1 MRSKQAQGR
10 EQGRRAATLSHG
22 PARALRQEIRQQRQ
36 HPWVLAGC
44 GHGGIVTTFAVM
56 HPRGRDAR
64 PGMLQPWDLPLFLSP
79 FSPPLPPLGCPHTAQ
94 GGHEGP
100 AGCSPTSARAPGGP
114 EPSTHSRG
122 RCESKRCKERR
133 PAASPTTHSQGK
145 GRVANC
151 KSEMFQQ
158 KYFLPTKIALFF
170 FFSLLPSV
178 VIFFWFQQANW
189 KPKAL
194 PPTLGTA
201 AARLP
206 RACLGSLGAGSLA
219 APKPQPQQ
227 LLVMLHGAGETSP
240 PQLPQ
245 PKSTNK
251 LLEHVG
257 KLQPPP
263 PLLPGAVFLHSNPT
277 VRRARSVLGFCKRLG
292 LGTGLAAAHDTIT
305 SGDSLCKWCKTT
317 GGWSRAGGFS
327 PTSQRHECKGP
338 ISPQP

>member
-10 EQGRRAATLSHG
+10 EQGRRAAVLSHG

-122 RCESKRCKERR
+122 RCESKRCKERW

-151 KSEMFQQ
+151 KSEIFQQ

-170 FFSLLPSV
+170 FFS
-178 VIFFWFQQANW
+178 
-189 KPKAL
+189 
-194 PPTLGTA
+194 
-201 AARLP
+201 
-206 RACLGSLGAGSLA
+206 
-219 APKPQPQQ
+219 
-227 LLVMLHGAGETSP
+227 
-240 PQLPQ
+240 
-245 PKSTNK
+245 
-251 LLEHVG
+251 
-257 KLQPPP
+257 
-263 PLLPGAVFLHSNPT
+263 
-277 VRRARSVLGFCKRLG
+277 
-292 LGTGLAAAHDTIT
+292 
-305 SGDSLCKWCKTT
+305 
-317 GGWSRAGGFS
+317 FS
-327 PTSQRHECKGP
+327 PVWLFFSGFNKQTGNQKPCRPHWGPQRLACPARASAPSAPAASLHP
-338 ISPQP
+338 NRSPSSFW